1 MSTQEITT
9 TNSNIIASHESIIFH
24 PSLKGRSKPVV
35 GKQLRA
41 PRDPPVSLEKKINF
55 YIWVLTIMLI
65 QAWRD
70 LKTRRWFKPL
80 QRDDVAGH
88 YFYVPIGRLN
98 PRILLSAPHDRVLIR
113 TIPSSMTRDYE
124 ELDDFSACPQREI
137 VNAGS
142 NNYGGFSRA
151 EHNSASLIETTL
163 RLLPFNPPPIELA
176 SRVNEELATYL
187 GSKACSTTTSGF
199 SANLLAFTT
208 AAQTA
213 EKLGRHCVFLLD
225 AESHASMFTGAFV
238 NKRATT
244 HRFKHNDITDLEF
257 KLRIL
262 KAKEPDAHVCVA
274 IEGIYSLA
282 GHMSPAPAILALRR
296 VYNFCLLVDEAH
308 GFMALGKSGRGSFE
322 WWQDCGYDCPLQE
335 VDIMTGTMSKSLC
348 CIGGFV
354 SANGVY
360 AAELE
365 RQRTLQHQNGAETL
379 STAVLVRILSLIN
392 KPKLIKERMT
402 ALGRKASF
410 VADCLAQAGCDILSS
425 YGSPVVCFPVGTI
438 QQASRFHE
446 EAMERGFAVAC
457 GVPPATPL
465 WSCRVRVCIFAT
477 TSWEDILDLINMII
491 KVSCKLQL
499 KGITAT
505 VFTPD
510 TLPKQYLDDPSIAEQ
525 SIKSD
530 ASICSYVESL
540 SKTYPG
546 GDLEAKAPLN
556 LAQSQEAVEASV
568 KAFSKYGLGPSSA
581 RWFYGTFDVFIALE
595 RRLAKLYPSLQRH
608 SGRCRAMLGTD
619 AHTMMLSLLS
629 ACANP
634 YTSGVMNILLIPTTA
649 SLAVQD
655 GADLNR
661 PRAETKIIYYE
672 KLDNLVAKL
681 RELPIDASKLHLTLY
696 LQTTSHDGSSILDL
710 PATVQMINSG
720 MNDPNQ
726 LKGLKLILDDS
737 GGLGKVG
744 PHHLGYLDLMERDHG
759 VSFLNQSLGIK
770 LAPKTEIIVTGSFFN
785 AFGQQGGYIIS
796 SASFIEVH
804 TVSSKSFVFSTPP
817 TPIQAALSGK
827 VLEILSRGTC

>member
-9 TNSNIIASHESIIFH
+9 TNNNIIVSQESIILH
-24 PSLKGRSKPVV
+24 PTLKGRSKLVV

-124 ELDDFSACPQREI
+124 ELDDFSACPEREI
-137 VNAGS
+137 MNAGS
-142 NNYGGFSRA
+142 NNYGGFSRS

-176 SRVNEELATYL
+176 SHVNEELATYM

-225 AESHASMFTGAFV
+225 AESHASMFTGAFI

-244 HRFKHNDITDLEF
+244 HRFKHNDITDLEY

-296 VYNFCLLVDEAH
+296 IYNFCLLVDEAH
-308 GFMALGKSGRGSFE
+308 GFMALGKGGRGSFE

-335 VDIMTGTMSKSLC
+335 VDIMTGTMSKSVC

-379 STAVLVRILSLIN
+379 STVALVRILSLIN
-392 KPKLIKERMT
+392 KPKFIQERMT

-477 TSWEDILDLINMII
+477 TSWGDILDLINMII

-510 TLPKQYLDDPSIAEQ
+510 TLPKQYPDDPSIAEQ

-530 ASICSYVESL
+530 ASLCSYVESL

-629 ACANP
+629 ACTNP

-649 SLAVQD
+649 SLAVHD
-655 GADLNR
+655 GASLNR

-681 RELPIDASKLHLTLY
+681 RELPTDASKLHLTLY

-710 PATVQMINSG
+710 AATVQMIKSG

-744 PHHLGYLDLMERDHG
+744 PRHLGYLDLMERDHG
-759 VSFLNQSLGIK
+759 VSFLNQSLGKK

-817 TPIQAALSGK
+817 TPIQAALSEK

>member
-274 IEGIYSLA
+274 IEGIY
-282 GHMSPAPAILALRR
+282 RQ
-296 VYNFCLLVDEAH
+296 VD
-308 GFMALGKSGRGSFE
+308 
-322 WWQDCGYDCPLQE
+322 
-335 VDIMTGTMSKSLC
+335 
-348 CIGGFV
+348 
-354 SANGVY
+354 
-360 AAELE
+360 
-365 RQRTLQHQNGAETL
+365 
-379 STAVLVRILSLIN
+379 STV
-392 KPKLIKERMT
+392 
-402 ALGRKASF
+402 
-410 VADCLAQAGCDILSS
+410 
-425 YGSPVVCFPVGTI
+425 
-438 QQASRFHE
+438 
-446 EAMERGFAVAC
+446 
-457 GVPPATPL
+457 
-465 WSCRVRVCIFAT
+465 
-477 TSWEDILDLINMII
+477 
-491 KVSCKLQL
+491 
-499 KGITAT
+499 
-505 VFTPD
+505 
-510 TLPKQYLDDPSIAEQ
+510 
-525 SIKSD
+525 
-530 ASICSYVESL
+530 
-540 SKTYPG
+540 
-546 GDLEAKAPLN
+546 
-556 LAQSQEAVEASV
+556 
-568 KAFSKYGLGPSSA
+568 
-581 RWFYGTFDVFIALE
+581 
-595 RRLAKLYPSLQRH
+595 
-608 SGRCRAMLGTD
+608 
-619 AHTMMLSLLS
+619 
-629 ACANP
+629 
-634 YTSGVMNILLIPTTA
+634 
-649 SLAVQD
+649 
-655 GADLNR
+655 
-661 PRAETKIIYYE
+661 
-672 KLDNLVAKL
+672 
-681 RELPIDASKLHLTLY
+681 PID
-696 LQTTSHDGSSILDL
+696 
-710 PATVQMINSG
+710 
-720 MNDPNQ
+720 
-726 LKGLKLILDDS
+726 
-737 GGLGKVG
+737 
-744 PHHLGYLDLMERDHG
+744 E
-759 VSFLNQSLGIK
+759 
-770 LAPKTEIIVTGSFFN
+770 
-785 AFGQQGGYIIS
+785 
-796 SASFIEVH
+796 
-804 TVSSKSFVFSTPP
+804 
-817 TPIQAALSGK
+817 
-827 VLEILSRGTC
+827 